1 MTHVLVDYIARK
13 AQPRGLVGDIG
24 MLKRVTKRLHA
35 GVFKFTQR
43 YFMAGAVKEAPGT
56 ALEILK

>member
-1 MTHVLVDYIARK
+1 MARK